1 MPMDTFRLAMVQP
14 KTSFAYDA
22 REFNL
27 AKADEYVR
35 AAVAQGAQLVCFP
48 ETYPGEWRAPV
59 TWTPVGELCAMAKE
73 HDVYIVGGF
82 AEPIDAEG
90 WRCYNSFVLVGPDGR
105 EVGRYR
111 RTTPE
116 HDPWIYKG
124 GRYWDFDWV
133 KADELPVFDTDLGRI
148 GILMCS
154 EVYATEL
161 SRGMALQ
168 GADLTLLPAGLPGP
182 HSTLFETWRTLVWA
196 RAIEN
201 IMCTAVCSN
210 IPVGVQDDEGR
221 GLGGIAMICSP
232 EEILVERYDEGV
244 HVADVDLAR
253 LRELRREQDRMK
265 RPEETSLPWRTKPG
279 NLRDWRRDAV
289 LLANPVLLPESLQ
302 QPA

>member
-1 MPMDTFRLAMVQP
+1 MDVIRISMIQP
-14 KTSFAYDA
+14 LTSFAFDA
-22 REFNL
+22 REVNL
-27 AKADEYVR
+27 ARAHAYVGAAAAD
-35 AAVAQGAQLVCFP
+35 GADLVVFP
-48 ETYPGEWRAPV
+48 ETFPGAWKAPV
-59 TWTPVGELCAMAKE
+59 TWTPVEELKSMAAE
-73 HDVYIVGGF
+73 FDVYLVGGY

-90 WRCYNSFVLVGPDGR
+90 QRCWNSFSLLGPDGA

-133 KADELPVFDTDLGRI
+133 KADDLPAFDTDLGRI

-182 HSTLFETWRTLVWA
+182 HSTLYDTWRTLVWA

-201 IMCTAVCSN
+201 IMFTAVCSN
-210 IPVGVQDDEGR
+210 IPQVGDDDEGR
-221 GLGGIAMICSP
+221 GQGGLTMVCSP
-232 EEILVERYDEGV
+232 EEVLLEASDSGV
-244 HVADVDLAR
+244 HTVDLDLVR
-253 LRELRREQDRMK
+253 VRELRAEHDRRKAPDEQH
-265 RPEETSLPWRTKPG
+265 LPWRTKPG
-279 NLRDWRRDAV
+279 NLRDWRRDEV
-289 LLANPVLLPESLQ
+289 LRANPVLLPERAVT
-302 QPA
+302 PA